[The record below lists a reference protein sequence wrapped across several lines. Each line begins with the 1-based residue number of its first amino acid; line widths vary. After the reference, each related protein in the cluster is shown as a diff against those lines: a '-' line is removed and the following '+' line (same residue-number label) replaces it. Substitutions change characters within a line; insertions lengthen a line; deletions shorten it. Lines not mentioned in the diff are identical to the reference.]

1 MRIKM
6 EILIV
11 TACVRLA
18 RKWINPDPG
27 GCPDVRRVYWDTVQG
42 QPLCQSGH
50 FSAHNLARI
59 IAMRKG
65 LDVKRVN
72 MPYIPNEHLCID
84 NNIHGKNKVEWPSLI
99 YAGNLSLNLQ
109 RLK

>member
-11 TACVRLA
+11 TACVKVA
-18 RKWINPDPG
+18 QKWINPDPG
-27 GCPDVRRVYWDTVQG
+27 GDPDVRRVYLGTVQG

-50 FSAHNLARI
+50 SSAHNLAI
-59 IAMRKG
+59 IMRKG

-84 NNIHGKNKVEWPSLI
+84 NNIYGKNKVEWPSLI
-99 YAGNLSLNLQ
+99 YAGNLSLNLP